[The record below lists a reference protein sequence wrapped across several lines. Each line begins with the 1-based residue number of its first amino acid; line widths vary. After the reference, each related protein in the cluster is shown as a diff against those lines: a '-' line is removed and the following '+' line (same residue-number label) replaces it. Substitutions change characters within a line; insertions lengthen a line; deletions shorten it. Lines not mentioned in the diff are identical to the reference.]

1 MKPKITSQ
9 ELARQTLIQLSKSQ
23 SPPTPE
29 NFQRVYEEISGIKSD
44 EPSQVLNKTLEKV
57 LSALG
62 KDKPHY
68 LEMAKKISSDV
79 KKNDVA
85 NIEAHLNQLISNKE
99 DSLDG
104 VNLATL
110 LRYLLKQ
117 LDLNHRAIT
126 QAKKKEELNR
136 VISHFSNDPSQLGKK
151 IQSLITSWGEGQAST
166 ELEQIDTSVKTHTE
180 QNISNTQQQI
190 QPLSSHGDGDAQRNL
205 ASRWRDMLIRTVN
218 LVVLPQLI
226 DNPAAVERIDVLI
239 NQANLAE
246 TIEDIDA
253 LNETLKKT
261 LLRAEMQTD
270 IHLRMQESLLQM
282 LRLLV
287 VSMGELTIE
296 DEWVHGQLRI
306 IEDIISKP
314 LHIDTIYSAE
324 SSLKELIY
332 KQSNLKPSLLEAK
345 NTLKNMMNTFV
356 AGLAEI
362 VQSTGTYHDKINQY
376 QNEIAATEDLK
387 QLNVI
392 LQSLVIDINVMS
404 AEARKSHDA
413 FNETQQKVAEAEKKI
428 DELTVKLD
436 YISEVAHE
444 DFLTGALNRRGMD
457 EAIEREFSRADRHST
472 PLSLA
477 MIDVDHFKKINDTMG
492 HSAGDVALAHLAKV
506 VKSVLRN
513 TDVLARYGGEE
524 FLILLPGSK
533 QDDAV
538 KVIAGVQRNLTKNF
552 FLHESNR
559 VLITFSAGVAERM
572 TGEQIDAVLPRA
584 DAALYIAKKSGRN
597 RVIGATEINAK

>member
-572 TGEQIDAVLPRA
+572 AGEQIDAVLPRA

>member
-1 MKPKITSQ
+1 MKPQTTSQ

-23 SPPTPE
+23 RPPTPE
-29 NFQRVYEEISGIKSD
+29 NFQRVYEEIAGIKSD
-44 EPSQVLNKTLEKV
+44 EPSQVLNKSLEKV

-62 KDKPHY
+62 KEKPHY

-85 NIEAHLNQLISNKE
+85 SIEAHLSQLFSSKE

-126 QAKKKEELNR
+126 HAKKKEELNR

-151 IQSLITSWGEGQAST
+151 IQSLITSWGEGQASA
-166 ELEQIDTSVKTHTE
+166 EQEQIDVSEKTHAE
-180 QNISNTQQQI
+180 QSISTQQQV
-190 QPLSSHGDGDAQRNL
+190 QPPNLPTNDDAQRIL
-205 ASRWRDMLIRTVN
+205 ALRWREMLIRTID

-226 DNPAAVERIDVLI
+226 DNPAAVERINVLI
-239 NQANLAE
+239 KQANEVE
-246 TIEDIDA
+246 TSDDIDA

-270 IHLRMQESLLQM
+270 IHIRMQESLLQM

-296 DEWVHGQLRI
+296 DEWLHGQLRI

-356 AGLAEI
+356 TGLAEI
-362 VQSTGTYHDKINQY
+362 AQSTGTFHDKINQY
-376 QNEIAATEDLK
+376 QNEIAATEDLM

-392 LQSLVIDINVMS
+392 LKSLVVDINTMS

-413 FNETQQKVAEAEKKI
+413 FNETQQKVTEAEKKI

-457 EAIEREFSRADRHST
+457 EAIEREFSRADRHNT
-472 PLSLA
+472 ALSIA

-533 QDDAV
+533 QEDAV
-538 KVIAGVQRNLTKNF
+538 KVITGVQRNLTKNF
-552 FLHESNR
+552 FLHESDR

-572 TGEQIDAVLPRA
+572 AGEQIDAVLPRA